1 MVSVGGSQKLK
12 LSIQRTFGHSK
23 PILII
28 ALRLPPGVSMP
39 LVTAEANQKE
49 ILLVFHAAHSSR
61 SYQGPIRIMGVDL
74 DNRWNEYVAGK
85 ETVTQSVNNGVRNG
99 YLDQVF
105 TKILDPWITLIPASG
120 GMDNEE
126 P

>member
-1 MVSVGGSQKLK
+1 
-12 LSIQRTFGHSK
+12 
-23 PILII
+23 
-28 ALRLPPGVSMP
+28 MP

-74 DNRWNEYVAGK
+74 DNRWNQYVAGK
-85 ETVTQSVNNGVRNG
+85 ETITTSVKNGVPNG

-105 TKILDPWITLIPASG
+105 TKVLDPWLTLTPASG